1 MIHVYVFTS
10 STCAPCDQIK
20 PTINELEEEYSEFV
34 WKYVNIKSDPE
45 KLTERFGVK
54 SVPTMLVTHD
64 DGLTVLGTHSG
75 VIPLGYF
82 LLLKKARRL
91 LP

>member
-10 STCAPCDQIK
+10 PTCEPCDQIK
-20 PTINELEEEYSEFV
+20 PTINELEEEYSEFR
-34 WKYVNIKSDPE
+34 WKYVNIKDDPE

-64 DGLTVLGTHSG
+64 DGLTVLGVHSG